1 MLFLRTLKGFWNSS
15 KEIRVRSGMME
26 DDRTHLWGFRIRVLL
41 FLLALEVGR
50 EVREDEGP
58 RWDRSTMSQPGHS
71 LSDREGK

>member
-1 MLFLRTLKGFWNSS
+1 M
-15 KEIRVRSGMME
+15 SGMME
-26 DDRTHLWGFRIRVLL
+26 DGTHLWGFRIRFLL

-71 LSDREGK
+71 LSYREGK

>member
-1 MLFLRTLKGFWNSS
+1 
-15 KEIRVRSGMME
+15 ME